1 MSKRNAE
8 ALNRLANYIAHHPE
22 RYDQTQWG
30 WKTDPTADKTASV
43 SVRECG
49 SNQCLAGHAARQSG
63 WTPYVTP
70 IASGGIFVDWEK
82 VRKPGQRVFR
92 EVSSVARKELGL
104 TPRESAILFAGGW
117 APANGQTVQWALRQL
132 AKGASIED
140 VSASDAVEWSADDVV
155 PFSATARYNDALEV
169 LV

>member
-82 VRKPGQRVFR
+82 VRKPGQHLIYLPYDVTII
-92 EVSSVARKELGL
+92 EV
-104 TPRESAILFAGGW
+104 PRFPCKVPGFA
-117 APANGQTVQWALRQL
+117 
-132 AKGASIED
+132 
-140 VSASDAVEWSADDVV
+140 
-155 PFSATARYNDALEV
+155 